1 MLGVRSGY
9 PLFFH
14 PHPCHAPSPSL
25 RSCRTKGEWNEPSE
39 SRTLPSPT
47 SVTLVPRSTSLGRWT
62 KDRRHNARGTNGSPV
77 GSFRVLLHFR
87 SPTQPQRQSLV
98 YHSILPWAVCLERA
112 EVTMGTTLVAGAPYG
127 PVLPL
132 SFRSLHT
139 PTLDRF
145 ITFTSR
151 SRM

>member
-1 MLGVRSGY
+1 MILHVPQSSIIPIRRDEASHRECESDDVEGQVEGVDVR
-9 PLFFH
+9 LI
-14 PHPCHAPSPSL
+14 SL
-25 RSCRTKGEWNEPSE
+25 IITR
-39 SRTLPSPT
+39 
-47 SVTLVPRSTSLGRWT
+47 
-62 KDRRHNARGTNGSPV
+62 DRP
-77 GSFRVLLHFR
+77 FR

>member
-1 MLGVRSGY
+1 MCDTDGARFIRTVNSIYVENSLAVRER
-9 PLFFH
+9 P
-14 PHPCHAPSPSL
+14 
-25 RSCRTKGEWNEPSE
+25 
-39 SRTLPSPT
+39 
-47 SVTLVPRSTSLGRWT
+47 
-62 KDRRHNARGTNGSPV
+62 
-77 GSFRVLLHFR
+77 FR